1 VSSTKTQVPF
11 ARAAI
16 IGTGLIGG
24 SFALA
29 LRKHFPEITVIGFDR
44 PEAADRA
51 LARGAIQRVEAG
63 LDDAVS
69 DADLVYVAL
78 PIGRILEVLP
88 RVAER
93 VKPGALVTDA
103 GSTKA
108 QICREAA
115 KVFTAASGGARFLGG
130 HPIAGKETSGIEF
143 ADENL
148 FVGSSYALIADEND
162 GDARVHSFAEI
173 LTALGATPVWC
184 DAETHDW
191 AVSIASHLPQ
201 MLSVALAGV
210 VRDEAD
216 ETGLPM
222 ALAGQG
228 LRDMLRLAGS
238 PFHLWRDV
246 THTNKENISRA
257 LDRMTQAIEHLR
269 VNLTSKE
276 LEEEFRGANEVYKGL
291 KKKD

>member
-16 IGTGLIGG
+16 LGTGLIGG
-24 SFALA
+24 SFGLG
-29 LRKHFPEITVIGFDR
+29 LRKHFPAVTVTGFDR
-44 PEAADRA
+44 PEVADRA
-51 LARGAIQRVEAG
+51 LARGAIQRVAAS
-63 LDDAVS
+63 LDDAVR
-69 DADLVYVAL
+69 DADLIYLAL

-88 RVAER
+88 RIAEHA
-93 VKPGALVTDA
+93 KPGALVTDA

-115 KVFTAASGGARFLGG
+115 KVFASGGTRFLGG

-148 FVGSSYALIADEND
+148 FVGSRYALIATEND
-162 GDARVHSFAEI
+162 SDARVLAFGEI
-173 LTALGATPVWC
+173 LKALGATPVWC

-191 AVSIASHLPQ
+191 AVGIASHLPQ

-216 ETGLPM
+216 ETGLPL
-222 ALAGQG
+222 ALAGPG
-228 LRDMLRLAGS
+228 LLDMLRLAGS
-238 PFHLWRDV
+238 PFNLWRDV

-257 LDRMTQAIEHLR
+257 LDRMTQAIDHLR

-276 LEEEFRGANEVYKGL
+276 LEEEFRGANEVYKSL